1 MPLQFYALL
10 GEGDVEL
17 YFLNSLHLFVIWNPF
32 NFQMESLMRVMGG
45 VGAAWDLPVSAVL
58 PVPCL
63 FLGLRR
69 WMGAVVQ
76 GRSLVLLLGQRLGL
90 CVGRK
95 RVIQHCSSSNREIKR
110 PSK

>member
-10 GEGDVEL
+10 GEGEVEL

-58 PVPCL
+58 SVPSVPGASEVAGGGGAGTQPSPTPWAEVRAVCWEEEGDPAL
-63 FLGLRR
+63 F
-69 WMGAVVQ
+69 
-76 GRSLVLLLGQRLGL
+76 
-90 CVGRK
+90 
-95 RVIQHCSSSNREIKR
+95 IY
-110 PSK
+110 